1 MSTMILDLTNIEEVT
16 LMKINKR
23 IFDFMADNKTTPGSL
38 ILTTHQMSELVNF
51 CVDGTNTVGWK
62 HFKGIPVILMK
73 Q

>member
-23 IFDFMADNKTTPGSL
+23 IFDFIADNKTTPGSI
-38 ILTTHQMSELVNF
+38 ILTTKQMSYITDF
-51 CVDGTNTVGWK
+51 FVDGENIGWQ
-62 HFKGIPVILMK
+62 HYRGIPVILMK